1 MDDWFR
7 KIISIQRQQ
16 NTGIAPG
23 RPRTPGPNAVP
34 RSGRDESEPSNP
46 FKLVEANLKSA
57 SRSREEHVIKKESL
71 KSEELERGPS
81 WKTQFSW
88 RARVQTPPRASRL
101 GVVAFAARSAGGR
114 RSSGACLTPVL
125 KWDRS
130 STAAP
135 NSACNNVASCSIRM
149 AF

>member
-57 SRSREEHVIKKESL
+57 SRSREEHVIEKESL
-71 KSEELERGPS
+71 KSEELERGP
-81 WKTQFSW
+81 TGRHNF
-88 RARVQTPPRASRL
+88 RGAR
-101 GVVAFAARSAGGR
+101 GFKR
-114 RSSGACLTPVL
+114 RQGLPVL
-125 KWDRS
+125 VLLHSRRGAPAAGDRL
-130 STAAP
+130 AH
-135 NSACNNVASCSIRM
+135 V
-149 AF
+149 